1 MTLCL
6 PHYTQHLM
14 SLSPYGPLR
23 APTRRTG
30 RRPRTE
36 EERHLVRARLL
47 AAIIACVR
55 EHRPHVSVDELARA
69 AGVSKPVLYD
79 QFGDRRGITAAVAG
93 ELADL
98 IERDVWASLAASSPP
113 EPSNLVRGLVA
124 SVLDLVGDDT
134 NLYHFAVQDLR
145 ASGAGL
151 LDNPLAA
158 RLHARASVVLA
169 VSWPS
174 LDVATLSILVD
185 GLFGFL
191 LTATES
197 WLARGRHTA
206 RDSLVEP
213 LSAALLAGWATAAST
228 DGRVWPS

>member
-1 MTLCL
+1 MLW
-6 PHYTQHLM
+6 
-14 SLSPYGPLR
+14 SLGS
-23 APTRRTG
+23 TG
-30 RRPRTE
+30 SSPRTPTTGNLPPSSTVVGH
-36 EERHLVRARLL
+36 RH
-47 AAIIACVR
+47 
-55 EHRPHVSVDELARA
+55 
-69 AGVSKPVLYD
+69 
-79 QFGDRRGITAAVAG
+79 
-93 ELADL
+93 
-98 IERDVWASLAASSPP
+98 
-113 EPSNLVRGLVA
+113 
-124 SVLDLVGDDT
+124 GDDT
-134 NLYHFAVQDLR
+134 NLYHFAVQDPR